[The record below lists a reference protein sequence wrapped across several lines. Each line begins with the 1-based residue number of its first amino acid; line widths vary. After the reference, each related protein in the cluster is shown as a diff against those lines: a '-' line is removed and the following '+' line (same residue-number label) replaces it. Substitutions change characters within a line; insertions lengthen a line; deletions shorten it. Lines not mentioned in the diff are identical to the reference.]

1 MPKGCILRDKRAQT
15 SLGLLLILHLEDL
28 IKVSLVK
35 HPFYLT
41 RIRLILGLLGLM
53 LEEGTLVHC
62 VVAVKGPCS
71 TDAGKLTLLCLV
83 RRSRHQMPGEL
94 LSRRPS
100 S

>member
-1 MPKGCILRDKRAQT
+1 MSKGGILRDKRSQS
-15 SLGLLLILHLEDL
+15 SLGLLLILHFEDL

-41 RIRLILGLLGLM
+41 RIRLILRLLRLM

-62 VVAVKGPCS
+62 VVAVKSTGA

-83 RRSRHQMPGEL
+83 RRSRHQMLGEL
-94 LSRRPS
+94 LP
-100 S
+100 